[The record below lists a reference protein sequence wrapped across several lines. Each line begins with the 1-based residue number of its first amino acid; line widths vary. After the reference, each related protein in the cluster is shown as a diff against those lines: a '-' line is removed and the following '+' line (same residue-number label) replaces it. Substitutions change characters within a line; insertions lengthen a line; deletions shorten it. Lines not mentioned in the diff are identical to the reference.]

1 MGEARMG
8 EARIIL
14 YGGQPT
20 FDLEVLRNDAFL
32 AEFRAA
38 VPYPHSIWHPRLKV
52 WRVDREYLEV
62 TKKIAAEYFE
72 YVSETQG

>member
-1 MGEARMG
+1 MSAALG

-14 YGGQPT
+14 FHGEPT

-32 AEFRAA
+32 AEFKAA
-38 VPYPHSIWHPRLKV
+38 VPYPHGVWHPRLKV
-52 WRVDREYLEV
+52 WRVGIEYLEV

-72 YVSETQG
+72 PVSEVLG